1 MTLQWHGP
9 HYVTS
14 RNHMGTARLGSIVAV
29 SEDPLEFEAA
39 GASHRPARFW
49 TFGEAQGYLEGPG
62 NRPTVTPE
70 IWQKELNQ

>member
-1 MTLQWHGP
+1 MTASWHGP

-14 RNHMGTARLGSIVAV
+14 HNHMEITRLGSIVAV

-62 NRPTVTPE
+62 NRAAVLRSVWEREMMT
-70 IWQKELNQ
+70 